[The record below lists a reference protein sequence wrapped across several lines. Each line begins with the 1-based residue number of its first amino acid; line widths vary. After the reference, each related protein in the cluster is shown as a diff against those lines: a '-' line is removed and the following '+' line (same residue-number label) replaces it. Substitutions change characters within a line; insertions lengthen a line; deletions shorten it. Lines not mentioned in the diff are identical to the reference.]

1 MFRHLNLKQKP
12 KAMNFKR
19 REFVKL
25 GGIGLAGTVLIPP
38 FLKSCT
44 GVNLSKVSDG
54 YLNHFEVTPQLLQ
67 KVISTAMEKGADY
80 ADLFFEHTIEN
91 YSTLE
96 DGKVNQ
102 AYSNIG
108 FGVGIRVLK
117 GDQTGYAFSESITPE
132 EMLKAAKTAAN
143 IADSTGKKLSVDI
156 TEFVSPNYYPVKTSW
171 ENTSVKDK
179 IPFLQ
184 KVNDTIFAADK
195 RVTKVNA
202 TIGDSSSYI
211 MFFSSEGKL
220 AYDFRPMVYMYI
232 TSIMEQNG
240 RIENFGVSRSSRLGS
255 EFLTDQLVDSLSKEV
270 VAKNALLFEAGK
282 PKAGEMEVVMSPGE
296 SGILLHEAIGH
307 AFEADFN
314 RKKTS
319 IFSDK
324 MGQKV
329 AENFI
334 TIVDD
339 GTLQSDRGSL
349 NFDDEG
355 NATEKT
361 ILVNNGNL
369 TSYLHD
375 RISANY
381 YKVKSTGNGRRQDFR
396 NVPIPRMRC
405 TRMENGPH
413 KKEEIIASVKNGI
426 YVDSFSNGQVNIGA
440 GDFTFFVKSGY
451 LIEKGK
457 LTMPIKDINIIGNGP
472 RALADIVMAG
482 DDTKLSDSTWTCG
495 KDGQGVP
502 VTMGLPTVKIKKLTV
517 GGTNA

>member
-1 MFRHLNLKQKP
+1 
-12 KAMNFKR
+12 MNFNR
-19 REFVKL
+19 REFVKI
-25 GGIGLAGTVLIPP
+25 GGITAAGTLLLPP
-38 FLKSCT
+38 FLKSCS
-44 GVNLSKVSDG
+44 GVSLSKDSES
-54 YLNHFEVTPQLLQ
+54 YLNHFEVTPELLS
-67 KVISTAMEKGADY
+67 KVIKAAMEKGADY
-80 ADLFFEHTIEN
+80 ADLYFQHSISN
-91 YSTLE
+91 NSTLE

-108 FGVGIRVLK
+108 YGVGIRVLK
-117 GDQTGYAFSESITPE
+117 GDQTGFAFSESITPE
-132 EMLKAAKTAAN
+132 AMLRAAKTASN
-143 IADSTGKKLSVDI
+143 IASNPGKSI
-156 TEFVSPNYYPVKTSW
+156 AINVSELPVQNYYPVKTSW
-171 ENTSVKDK
+171 EDTSIKDK

-184 KVNDTIFAADK
+184 KVNDKIFAADK

-202 TIGDSSSYI
+202 TIGDSTSYI
-211 MFFSSEGKL
+211 LFYNSEGRL
-220 AYDFRPMVYMYI
+220 AWDYRPMVYMYV

-240 RIENFGVSRSSRLGS
+240 RIENFGVSRSARQGS
-255 EFLTDQLVDSLSKEV
+255 EFLTDQLVDELSKEV
-270 VAKNALLFEAGK
+270 VAKNSILFEAGK
-282 PKAGEMEVVMSPGE
+282 PKAGEMEVVMSAGE

-324 MGQKV
+324 LGKKV

-355 NATEKT
+355 NPTEKT
-361 ILVNNGNL
+361 VLVGNGIL

-375 RISANY
+375 RISSGF
-381 YKVKSTGNGRRQDFR
+381 YKVKPTGNGRRQDFR
-396 NVPIPRMRC
+396 KVPIPRMRC

-413 KKEEIIASVKNGI
+413 KKDEIIASVKNGI
-426 YVDSFSNGQVNIGA
+426 YVDNFSNGQVNIGA

-451 LIEKGK
+451 LIENGK
-457 LTMPIKDINIIGNGP
+457 LTKPIKDINIIGNGP
-472 RALADIVMAG
+472 QALADIVMAG
-482 DDTKLSDSTWTCG
+482 DDTPLSGSTWTCG
-495 KDGQGVP
+495 KDGQSVP

-517 GGTNA
+517 GGTVA